1 MELFLMEHKKLWQR
15 RTTKVCICLCF
26 VYIIVIGD
34 ILSYQ
39 WFTFGSSNGYT
50 SFSNNF
56 DGYDTIRKSQQYAH
70 SFGGE
75 LTDESLQQM
84 VRDYQNKRAAG
95 MEKELELT
103 DQYKIS
109 GWLGTL
115 WPELVDSSSIQQMI
129 SYVDPEKLTGFY
141 ERRQQAIE
149 KFMEISDQTGKE
161 KEYLDKMGYKV
172 QTPFRYEWTEGWS
185 VLLGSILS
193 DLGMIMALFLSI
205 VLSPLFAGEWHD
217 NTSVLMLTTKN
228 GWRETALAKILAGL
242 CFTLELFGMIAVG
255 NIASQLFF
263 LGTSGWDMP
272 IQNIKLIAIAP
283 LNMLQAEIYEYVF
296 TLLGAVGFAGIAMLL
311 SAVVKSSVLALLSS
325 LAVIY
330 VPMLM
335 ENYLPFWLQKAK
347 DLIPLVGSAA
357 DIFRT
362 NTFCVFGRYIWSPYL
377 LITVPVLIGLL
388 CTPFAVKRWS
398 RRMRV

>member
-50 SFSNNF
+50 SFSNSF

-95 MEKELELT
+95 MEKELGLT

-109 GWLGTL
+109 SWLGTL
-115 WPELVDSSSIQQMI
+115 WPELVDSSSIQQII
-129 SYVDPEKLTGFY
+129 SYVDPEKLTGLY
-141 ERRQQAIE
+141 ERRQRAIE
-149 KFMEISDQTGKE
+149 EFMEISDQTGKE
-161 KEYLDKMGYKV
+161 KEYLDQIGYKV
-172 QTPFRYEWTEGWS
+172 QMPFRYEWTEGWS
-185 VLLGSILS
+185 VLLGSMLS
-193 DLGMIMALFLSI
+193 DLGMVMALFLAI

-283 LNMLQAEIYEYVF
+283 LNMLQAEIYEYAF

-347 DLIPLVGSAA
+347 DLIPLVGSAT

-398 RRMRV
+398 RRMKV